1 MNDSQQHHIPA
12 DTHVNLTAEQ
22 DAESDAKKVRWF
34 FIGFFGNIVGVLIA
48 SIYESTP
55 PASRLL
61 GKSPE
66 HAALYTDSYREKS
79 RGIQIRQSVIGLI
92 VPIVLVIL
100 GVILVFLIAILV

>member
-1 MNDSQQHHIPA
+1 MNDHQQHSTAAEAH
-12 DTHVNLTAEQ
+12 LTAEQ

-34 FIGFFGNIVGVLIA
+34 FIGIFGNILGVLIA
-48 SIYESTP
+48 SIYEPMP

-79 RGIQIRQSVIGLI
+79 RRIQVRLSAIGLV
-92 VPIVLVIL
+92 VPFIL
-100 GVILVFLIAILV
+100 AILLAIIT